1 MSRKNDKRNIIIVFL
16 LVIVLVMSVGF
27 ALLGSDLNVTATGTI
42 SGEWGVRFTNETL
55 QPIIKTDGVTD
66 LTAQVDTTAMKITL
80 NAEFEK
86 PGDKVVY
93 EFKVENTGSINAYLK
108 SINLEGQSTNTEK
121 IKLSYTVKNNDKSTV
136 YAEGSIAGET
146 AINTIVPVEKVAL
159 LNKQTIQNE
168 STVTEYNYLTITFE
182 YLDEITEVASN
193 KSATYTLTL
202 YYEQTDAS

>member
-1 MSRKNDKRNIIIVFL
+1 MSPNLLIIISCSL
-16 LVIVLVMSVGF
+16 LSSFSVIIFSTYTDSKKSNQLNLRSNYTRELAGTE
-27 ALLGSDLNVTATGTI
+27 LNVFNWGEYI
-42 SGEWGVRFTNETL
+42 S
-55 QPIIKTDGVTD
+55 DGYDGSLDV
-66 LTAQVDTTAMKITL
+66 